1 MSYTGIILMNLSKY
15 KEITSLLYQVL
26 LKEKNGS
33 KKERRKKN
41 KGRVDAELKKKL
53 LKKDEQNRVVY
64 IQMWKV

>member
-1 MSYTGIILMNLSKY
+1 MNLSKY
-15 KEITSLLYQVL
+15 TEITSLLYQVL